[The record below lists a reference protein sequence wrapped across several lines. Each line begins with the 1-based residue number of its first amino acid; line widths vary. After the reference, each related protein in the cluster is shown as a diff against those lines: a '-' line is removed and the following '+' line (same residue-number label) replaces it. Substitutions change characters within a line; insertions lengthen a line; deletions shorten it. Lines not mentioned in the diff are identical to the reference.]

1 MLQWM
6 NILYQIIIWNNI
18 WNNVYNLIVE
28 LTNIGYIKNKNI
40 VPYMIKYKKIN
51 INK

>member
-6 NILYQIIIWNNI
+6 NILYQIIIWNN
-18 WNNVYNLIVE
+18 VYNLIVK

>member
-6 NILYQIIIWNNI
+6 NILYQIII